1 MSNLIKMVQ
10 AFKEEKSKSLKA
22 IQENTIK
29 EGKEINETIQ
39 DLETEAIKKT

>member
-29 EGKEINETIQ
+29 EGKEINDPSVTQ
-39 DLETEAIKKT
+39 VRVGMD